1 MFVLCYVVCIVFN
14 ITVVLSDVSRF
25 LLEVVDVLV
34 AAGCV
39 FVFVILFD
47 VVGALLYAAGLFVVV
62 GYVSVNCAGIR
73 VDVASLLVEILLVL
87 LLMLLEFLLMLLVF
101 MLMFP
106 FEFLLLIFV
115 MLFRL
120 LLF

>member
-1 MFVLCYVVCIVFN
+1 MVVLCYVVCIVFN

-47 VVGALLYAAGLFVVV
+47 VVGALLYAAGLFVV

-115 MLFRL
+115 MLFWL